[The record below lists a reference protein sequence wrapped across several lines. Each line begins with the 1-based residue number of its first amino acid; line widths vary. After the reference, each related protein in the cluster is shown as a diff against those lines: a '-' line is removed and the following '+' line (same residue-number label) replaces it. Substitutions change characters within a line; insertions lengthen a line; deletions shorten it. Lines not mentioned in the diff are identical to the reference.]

1 MNAQELIKK
10 SALIEKTLQEQ
21 GLQERARPFISDNSV
36 IKTEELEKTLKEL
49 QDTNRD
55 LKVGIIGRVKAGKSS
70 LLNAL
75 IFEGVEVLP
84 KAATPMT
91 ASLTILKYAQNLSAE
106 VEFYSPKDILELE
119 NEHERYVREFN
130 RIVDEEVK
138 KQKEKQ
144 SLSNRA
150 KEGLKKVG
158 NMLNRNKNPEAA
170 PKERV
175 LSDEEIVKRAERIAK
190 DTLKGDE
197 KLVSS
202 HDQYEKIKKSG
213 SLNTKNLDPRIQAN
227 SLQELNQ
234 KLLQFVGADGKYMPC
249 TKAVQISLNNPN
261 LKDLE
266 VIDTPGVNDP
276 IASREERTKALL
288 KDCDVVFIISP
299 SNQFLT
305 ESDMSLFDR
314 VSNKEGLQEIYFVAS
329 QADSAVLSM
338 SEVEKSRH
346 HLPTA
351 FENAQKSLSSQ
362 LNNIMEKLIQNYP
375 NQREVFEKAIKNGV
389 ILASGV
395 CFSMH
400 KDFNN
405 QASWERS
412 QKTEEYHNALRNLKD
427 SYPDAFSSD
436 DKSKESL
443 LFLSNMGT
451 IEERLKKAAKEKE
464 KIISQKLQD
473 YAQSQ
478 ANNLHSL
485 IAQLLQDLEDEKK
498 RVKNADISAIK
509 EQIKAYEKLSGNI
522 EMKFREA
529 YEEFILHFINNIR
542 GGLNETLTKA
552 IQTAKVGAQNEEGVE
567 RYTERVEQGGFWGSL
582 KRNFL
587 FWADDD
593 AGYDEVSRTRATI
606 KAGAVLDYLIEM
618 HERCERALN
627 DSANS
632 FKVVFKKELYAKVFK
647 QLREIISDDLIDE
660 VAFKK
665 SVMAVL
671 DRIEF
676 KEFDYTDK
684 LPGEIGGKTG
694 FLKGYEANAFI
705 QSVEKYLRYFE
716 AETKNDV
723 KGYTGGDKE
732 ASKESLKHA
741 EHILWLISCER
752 GGIESDDLEFLQEL
766 YEEEGKQ
773 VFIVLSRADRRTKSQ
788 LEEVAKQIRETLE
801 NNGIEFLGIGAYSAT
816 RYLEIKEFS
825 EKSKVFNSL
834 EEFLMKLNQRS
845 EKQNEILGYLYEVHS
860 MYERAINQDANR
872 FKRYQKAL
880 HSVKLDLMQKGFD
893 DFNDA
898 TFSKIHSLKKEFSEQ
913 EESKRENLARLN
925 EVIGLFKESIDK
937 VFDRVSAFTW
947 EKYKEQNDDEED
959 DEINRRE
966 FEEIKEMV
974 LYFRDRNLFYLDW
987 YEWSE
992 EEIQETRDSLDKCN
1006 ELLQLHYSLKNLQT
1020 FREYKET
1027 NKKDYQESL
1036 NNEELQNNLRE
1047 WRDL

>member
-21 GLQERARPFISDNSV
+21 GLQEKAKPFMSDNAV
-36 IKTEELEKTLKEL
+36 IKTEELEKTLKEM
-49 QDTNRD
+49 QAKGRD

-91 ASLTILKYAQNLSAE
+91 ASLTILKYAKTLSAE

-144 SLSNRA
+144 SLANRA
-150 KEGLKKVG
+150 KEGFKNLSNKFSG
-158 NMLNRNKNPEAA
+158 NKSDKEA

-190 DTLKGDE
+190 DKLKGDE

-202 HDQYEKIKKSG
+202 YDQYEKMKKSG

-227 SLQELNQ
+227 SLQDLNQ
-234 KLLQFVGADGKYMPC
+234 KLLQFVGADGKYMPY

-288 KDCDVVFIISP
+288 KDCDVVFIVSP

-305 ESDMSLFDR
+305 DSDMSLFDR
-314 VSNKEGLQEIYFVAS
+314 VSHKEGLQEIYFVAS

-338 SEVEKSRH
+338 SEVEKSNQ

-351 FENAQKSLSSQ
+351 FENAQKVLSSQ
-362 LNNIMEKLIQNYP
+362 LNSIMGALIENYP
-375 NQREVFEKAIKNGV
+375 NQRGIFEKAIKNGV

-395 CFSMH
+395 CFSMY
-400 KDFNN
+400 KDFEN
-405 QASWERS
+405 QASWERN

-427 SYPDAFSSD
+427 FYPDAFNSV

-443 LFLSNMGT
+443 LLLSNMSA

-464 KIISQKLQD
+464 EIISQRLQD

-478 ANNLHSL
+478 ANNLHLL
-485 IAQLLQDLEDEKK
+485 IAQLLQDLEEEKK
-498 RVKNADISAIK
+498 RIKNADMGAIK
-509 EQIKAYEKLSGNI
+509 KQIEAYEKLSGNI

-542 GGLNETLTKA
+542 VGLEETLKKA
-552 IQTAKVGAQNEEGVE
+552 IQTAKTRSREEE
-567 RYTERVEQGGFWGSL
+567 EEEHYIERVKQGGLGGWARWFGSIVGEKGWGY
-582 KRNFL
+582 N
-587 FWADDD
+587 
-593 AGYDEVSRTRATI
+593 EVERTRATI
-606 KAGAVLDYLIEM
+606 KAGAVLDYLTEM
-618 HERCERALN
+618 HERCENALN

-632 FKVVFKKELYAKVFK
+632 FKIVFRKELYAKIFS

-665 SVMAVL
+665 SVDAVL

-676 KEFDYTDK
+676 KKFDYADK
-684 LPGEIGGKTG
+684 LPGEIRGKTG
-694 FLKGYEANAFI
+694 NLKGDEANAFI
-705 QSVEKYLRYFE
+705 QSVENHVRDFE
-716 AETKNDV
+716 AEAKKDV
-723 KGYTGGDKE
+723 KGYIQGLREALERQNFASDTLQKLKE
-732 ASKESLKHA
+732 NMQNLHNQVQNKEQSIA
-741 EHILWLISCER
+741 
-752 GGIESDDLEFLQEL
+752 
-766 YEEEGKQ
+766 
-773 VFIVLSRADRRTKSQ
+773 Q
-788 LEEVAKQIRETLE
+788 LDAQI
-801 NNGIEFLGIGAYSAT
+801 
-816 RYLEIKEFS
+816 
-825 EKSKVFNSL
+825 
-834 EEFLMKLNQRS
+834 
-845 EKQNEILGYLYEVHS
+845 
-860 MYERAINQDANR
+860 
-872 FKRYQKAL
+872 KAL
-880 HSVKLDLMQKGFD
+880 MG
-893 DFNDA
+893 
-898 TFSKIHSLKKEFSEQ
+898 
-913 EESKRENLARLN
+913 
-925 EVIGLFKESIDK
+925 
-937 VFDRVSAFTW
+937 
-947 EKYKEQNDDEED
+947 
-959 DEINRRE
+959 
-966 FEEIKEMV
+966 
-974 LYFRDRNLFYLDW
+974 
-987 YEWSE
+987 
-992 EEIQETRDSLDKCN
+992 IQ
-1006 ELLQLHYSLKNLQT
+1006 
-1020 FREYKET
+1020 
-1027 NKKDYQESL
+1027 
-1036 NNEELQNNLRE
+1036 
-1047 WRDL
+1047 

>member
-10 SALIEKTLQEQ
+10 SALIEKTLKEQ
-21 GLQERARPFISDNSV
+21 GLQEKARSFMSENAV

-106 VEFYSPKDILELE
+106 VEFYSPKDIAELE

-130 RIVDEEVK
+130 RIVGEEVK

-150 KEGLKKVG
+150 KERVKSFSNKFS
-158 NMLNRNKNPEAA
+158 RNKSTEAA

-190 DTLKGDE
+190 DKLKGDE

-202 HDQYEKIKKSG
+202 HDQCEKMKKSG
-213 SLNTKNLDPRIQAN
+213 LLNTENLDPRIQAN

-234 KLLQFVGADGKYMPC
+234 KLLQFVGADGKYMPY

-299 SNQFLT
+299 SGQFLT

-314 VSNKEGLQEIYFVAS
+314 VSHKEGLQEIYFVAS
-329 QADSAVLSM
+329 QADSAVSSM
-338 SEVEKSRH
+338 GEVEKSNQ

-351 FENAQKSLSSQ
+351 LENVQKSFSSQ

-375 NQREVFEKAIKNGV
+375 NQQEIFEKAIKNGV

-395 CFSMH
+395 CFSMY

-405 QASWERS
+405 QASWERN
-412 QKTEEYHNALRNLKD
+412 QKTEEYHNALRNLRD
-427 SYPDAFSSD
+427 FYPDAFSSD

-443 LFLSNMGT
+443 LFLSNMSA

-464 KIISQKLQD
+464 KIMSQKWQD

-478 ANNLHSL
+478 ANNLHNL
-485 IAQLLQDLEDEKK
+485 ITQLLQDLEDEKK
-498 RVKNADISAIK
+498 RVKSADMSAIK
-509 EQIKAYEKLSGNI
+509 KQIEAYENLSGNI
-522 EMKFREA
+522 EMNFREA
-529 YEEFILHFINNIR
+529 YEEFILHFINNTKA
-542 GGLNETLTKA
+542 GLEETLKKA
-552 IQTAKVGAQNEEGVE
+552 IQTAKTRSREEEEEE
-567 RYTERVEQGGFWGSL
+567 RYTERVKQGGLGGLARFFGGIFNEKDWGY
-582 KRNFL
+582 N
-587 FWADDD
+587 
-593 AGYDEVSRTRATI
+593 EVERTRATI
-606 KAGAVLDYLIEM
+606 KAGAVLDYLTEM

-632 FKVVFKKELYAKVFK
+632 FKVVFKKELYAKVFS
-647 QLREIISDDLIDE
+647 QLRQIIRDDDLIDE
-660 VAFKK
+660 VAFKR
-665 SVMAVL
+665 SLMAVL

-684 LPGEIGGKTG
+684 LPGEIRGKTG
-694 FLKGYEANAFI
+694 ELKGDEANAFI
-705 QSVEKYLRYFE
+705 QSVEMHVRNFKD
-716 AETKNDV
+716 ETKNDV
-723 KGYTGGDKE
+723 KGYIQG
-732 ASKESLKHA
+732 L
-741 EHILWLISCER
+741 R
-752 GGIESDDLEFLQEL
+752 GNL
-766 YEEEGKQ
+766 
-773 VFIVLSRADRRTKSQ
+773 
-788 LEEVAKQIRETLE
+788 
-801 NNGIEFLGIGAYSAT
+801 
-816 RYLEIKEFS
+816 
-825 EKSKVFNSL
+825 
-834 EEFLMKLNQRS
+834 
-845 EKQNEILGYLYEVHS
+845 EKQNFAS
-860 MYERAINQDANR
+860 D
-872 FKRYQKAL
+872 
-880 HSVKLDLMQKGFD
+880 
-893 DFNDA
+893 
-898 TFSKIHSLKKEFSEQ
+898 TLKKLQ
-913 EESKRENLARLN
+913 KDMQNLHNQAQN
-925 EVIGLFKESIDK
+925 
-937 VFDRVSAFTW
+937 
-947 EKYKEQNDDEED
+947 KEQSIAQLDAQ
-959 DEINRRE
+959 INAL
-966 FEEIKEMV
+966 KG
-974 LYFRDRNLFYLDW
+974 
-987 YEWSE
+987 
-992 EEIQETRDSLDKCN
+992 IQ
-1006 ELLQLHYSLKNLQT
+1006 
-1020 FREYKET
+1020 
-1027 NKKDYQESL
+1027 
-1036 NNEELQNNLRE
+1036 
-1047 WRDL
+1047 